1 MENFFDGF
9 NYMDSA
15 WEQVTPRINA
25 VIVSNRSIYKVTDI
39 WLEIKDFKSQIN
51 LKKIK
56 KIN

>member
-1 MENFFDGF
+1 
-9 NYMDSA
+9 MDSA